1 MVVHANE
8 KAGVFSTG
16 FLHLCSDPYAQRG
29 GYKSLMKFY
38 AKLLRPIHG
47 VRQTEIKVLISSR
60 RQIKTAFIQDEEI
73 QSLYFRPQWHDD

>member
-38 AKLLRPIHG
+38 AKLLRSIHR
-47 VRQTEIKVLISSR
+47 VRQTEIKVLI
-60 RQIKTAFIQDEEI
+60 
-73 QSLYFRPQWHDD
+73 